1 MFITERS
8 FDKMANPGLCNSIKL
23 KNGLLYKHVITDQ
36 ELRILPYLY
45 EQRNSKLFEGYIMP
59 NKLLYY
65 LDFDLFGYVMN
76 YYNDYN
82 SLDYVIDR
90 NNNDYNQKITI
101 SRNIINRFKQI
112 ELASCV
118 YSDIHTENILI
129 NGEDVKIPDVE
140 SIRNE
145 ETTDSVVY
153 QKLIKYEKRQI
164 LKVIL
169 KYLLRCDLI
178 EASNI
183 SKDLISKEFYNYM
196 IACIEM
202 DNSIKYTYLDEYL
215 KEFDEEKLEIIQ
227 KRIKMK

>member
-90 NNNDYNQKITI
+90 NNNDYNQKI
-101 SRNIINRFKQI
+101 N
-112 ELASCV
+112 
-118 YSDIHTENILI
+118 SDKLSGSH
-129 NGEDVKIPDVE
+129 
-140 SIRNE
+140 
-145 ETTDSVVY
+145 DS
-153 QKLIKYEKRQI
+153 KDKKTLIKRI
-164 LKVIL
+164 L
-169 KYLLRCDLI
+169 
-178 EASNI
+178 N
-183 SKDLISKEFYNYM
+183 
-196 IACIEM
+196 
-202 DNSIKYTYLDEYL
+202 
-215 KEFDEEKLEIIQ
+215 
-227 KRIKMK
+227 